1 MQLLNEV
8 LDFEEIALFLTLEEK
23 FEYMMEVF
31 VDLRQV
37 MQDLDEYG
45 EARNRIESI

>member
-1 MQLLNEV
+1 
-8 LDFEEIALFLTLEEK
+8 LEEK

-31 VDLRQV
+31 VDLWQV